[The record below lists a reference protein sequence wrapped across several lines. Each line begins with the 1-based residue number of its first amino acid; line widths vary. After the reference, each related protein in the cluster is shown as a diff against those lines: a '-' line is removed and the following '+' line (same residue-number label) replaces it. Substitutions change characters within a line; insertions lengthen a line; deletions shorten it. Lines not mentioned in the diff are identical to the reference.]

1 MNKESEAF
9 FVCVKLYIVGKLFQ
23 SFLIVGAL
31 CNACGFL
38 KLMIFCIVISLSC
51 VVKFI
56 SLCFNMLYFLFLHF
70 KLQLWF
76 ALSFMLLCELVIGGL
91 H

>member
-1 MNKESEAF
+1 MDTESEAF
-9 FVCVKLYIVGKLFQ
+9 FACVKLYVVLKLFQ
-23 SFLIVGAL
+23 SFVIVVAL

-56 SLCFNMLYFLFLHF
+56 SLCLNMLYFLFLHF

-76 ALSFMLLCELVIGGL
+76 ALSYVSLEIVTKAL